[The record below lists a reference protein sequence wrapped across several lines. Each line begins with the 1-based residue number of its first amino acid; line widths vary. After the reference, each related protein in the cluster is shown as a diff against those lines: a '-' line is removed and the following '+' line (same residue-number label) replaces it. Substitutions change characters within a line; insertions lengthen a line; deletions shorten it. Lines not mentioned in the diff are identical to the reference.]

1 MACLST
7 AWLGLSLLPFPLL
20 ALTPLGLLGWGL
32 ARIIRLGGSLLL
44 HLGLCFCLKLLDQ
57 IIAVMP
63 FVYRLQSCSHTVA
76 LESAESGSVGLQ
88 TLVLYQFK
96 SGVEGTHVT

>member
-63 FVYRLQSCSHTVA
+63 LCIGCKAVSHTVA
-76 LESAESGSVGLQ
+76 FAESGSVGLQ

-96 SGVEGTHVT
+96 SGVEGTRLMV